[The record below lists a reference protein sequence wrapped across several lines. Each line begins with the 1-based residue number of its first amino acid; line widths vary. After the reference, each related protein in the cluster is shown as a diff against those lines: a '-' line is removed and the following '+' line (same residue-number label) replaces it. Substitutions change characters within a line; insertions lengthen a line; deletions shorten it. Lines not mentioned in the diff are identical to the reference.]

1 MCFNVFIVGGSAKHP
16 ALFKNISQRQKVK
29 MIQTVL
35 KKMLAGQNLTPDEMH
50 QAMRVLMTGKADDAQ
65 IAGFLTAL
73 SMKGETVNEIQAAAE
88 IMRELS
94 TKVPVMTCDKLVD
107 PVGTGGTH
115 SNIFNVSTAS
125 SIVAACAGVRIAKH
139 GSSAASSQSGSA
151 DLLKAAG
158 VNIALNAQQ
167 MAQSIETFG
176 MGFMFA
182 PRLHSAMRHVMEVRK
197 ALGIRTIFNLL
208 GPLTNPSGAKC
219 QVLGIFDKQWLR
231 PLVEVSKGLGQHRVM
246 ALHSD
251 DGLDEISI
259 AASTTVIELRDN
271 SIKEYRLHPQDYG
284 ICYNNI
290 DALRVNSAAE
300 SLALILS
307 AFSGKAGP
315 AFDIIVLNSAA
326 IIYVA
331 GLTDSFAMAVSSARE
346 ILYSGQAKDK
356 LRAYADFT
364 QSLH

>member
-1 MCFNVFIVGGSAKHP
+1 
-16 ALFKNISQRQKVK
+16 
-29 MIQTVL
+29 MIQTLL
-35 KKMLAGQNLTPDEMH
+35 KKMLAGQDLTSDEMH
-50 QAMRVLMTGKADDAQ
+50 QAMRVLMTGKADDVQ

-94 TKVPVMTCDKLVD
+94 TKVPVTCDKLVD

-115 SNIFNVSTAS
+115 SNVFNVSTAS
-125 SIVAACAGVRIAKH
+125 SIVAACAGVKIAKH
-139 GSSAASSQSGSA
+139 GSSAASSKSGSA

-158 VNIALNAQQ
+158 VNITLSAQQ

-176 MGFMFA
+176 IGFMFA
-182 PRLHSAMRHVMEVRK
+182 PRLHSAMRHVIEVRK

-208 GPLTNPSGAKC
+208 GPLTNPSGAKY
-219 QVLGIFDKQWLR
+219 QVLGVFAEQWLR
-231 PLVEVSKGLGQHRVM
+231 PLVDVCKGLGQRRVM

-259 AASTTVIELRDN
+259 ATSTTVIELHNN
-271 SIKEYRLHPQDYG
+271 STTEYRLHPQDYG

-290 DALRVNSAAE
+290 DALRVNSVTE
-300 SLALILS
+300 SLALIMS

-315 AFDIIVLNSAA
+315 AFDMIVLNSAA

-331 GLTDSFAMAVSSARE
+331 GLTDDFATAVSSARE

-356 LRAYADFT
+356 LHAYADFT
-364 QSLH
+364 QSLHQ